1 VSLHPWHATGIAEP
15 PPDDH
20 CGVPSAL
27 PTLVPQAKGESVVL
41 IVIALLVVILFSA
54 AIMSARLGY

>member
-1 VSLHPWHATGIAEP
+1 MGIAEP
-15 PPDDH
+15 PLDDH
-20 CGVPSAL
+20 CGVPSPLRTVVSEARG
-27 PTLVPQAKGESVVL
+27 VNVVL

>member
-1 VSLHPWHATGIAEP
+1 MSVHSWHTTGIAEP

-20 CGVPSAL
+20 CGVPSTL
-27 PTLVPQAKGESVVL
+27 PTLVLEAKGVSVVL

>member
-1 VSLHPWHATGIAEP
+1 
-15 PPDDH
+15 
-20 CGVPSAL
+20 
-27 PTLVPQAKGESVVL
+27 LVLQAKGVSVVL